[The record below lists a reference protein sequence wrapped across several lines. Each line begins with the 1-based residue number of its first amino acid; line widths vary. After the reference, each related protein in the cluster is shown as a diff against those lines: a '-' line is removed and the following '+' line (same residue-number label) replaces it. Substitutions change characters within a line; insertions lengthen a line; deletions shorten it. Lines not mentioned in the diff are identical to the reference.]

1 MGSARLD
8 DQQRGACETLVML
21 CATLSGVRLAV
32 TQGAA
37 CALLGG

>member
-1 MGSARLD
+1 MGSAHPD
-8 DQQRGACETLVML
+8 YPHPGACEMLVML